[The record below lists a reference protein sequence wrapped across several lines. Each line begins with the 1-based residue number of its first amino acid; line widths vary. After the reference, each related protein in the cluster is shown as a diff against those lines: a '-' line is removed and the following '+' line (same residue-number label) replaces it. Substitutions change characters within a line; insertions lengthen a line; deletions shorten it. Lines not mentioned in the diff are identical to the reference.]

1 MFVTKQAFS
10 LCKAAPIIRR
20 LILTTAF
27 TINALRHGLSVSER
41 QDQDAEAARVLSTEE
56 PSQRR
61 TKWLAIQ

>member
-41 QDQDAEAARVLSTEE
+41 QDQDAEVRAC
-56 PSQRR
+56 
-61 TKWLAIQ
+61 